1 MKTDG
6 EGGGKTGNKS
16 KSKTI
21 RILLIEKSRSFTR
34 LIQEMI
40 AEAEATNSANFTHD
54 LVHAERLSTGLK
66 RLAKGGIDLILLDL
80 SLPDSEGLVTLN
92 KVYSRAPEVAIVVL
106 TTLYDE
112 DLAVAALQEG
122 AYDYLV
128 KSEVD
133 SKLLVRSINYVIMR
147 QRMHMQLLQYTREIQ
162 SHEAR
167 IRNILEN
174 NTDSIVVVDKDGIVL
189 FANPAAEAFF
199 DRKAEELIGELFG
212 FPIVAGET
220 TEVEIIHYGERP
232 RTGEIRV
239 AETEWEGK
247 PVCLASIRDIT
258 ERKEAEEA
266 LAASKAYTE
275 SIIQNFLDTLIVVDA
290 EAKIQTVNP
299 ATCYLLGYTEEELIG
314 QPISMIFAEE
324 EEEEEEVHRVFQ
336 FFREPEKAESLRS
349 QDTIRNRE
357 LTYKTRDGRLIP
369 MSFNASVL
377 TDEVGNVTEVVAG
390 AKDITELKLAETEI
404 RKEKRFSENI
414 VATVPESLLVVDKH
428 LRIKSANRTFYETF
442 QIVPEKTIGTRITDI
457 LGDGD
462 GRLSTELTRLFG
474 TKDVQ
479 EKLELHY
486 QSENLGERIFNVTA
500 RGILVEEEE
509 EEEEELIVLE
519 DITKKKEIDRV
530 KSELISNVS
539 HELRTPISIVK
550 EGVSLVLDGV
560 LGPIKEDQKDILSR
574 VKNNIDRLAR
584 LINDLL
590 DISKIEAG
598 RMVLKKSLVDIS
610 SLAKEILIS
619 FKNQAEEKN
628 IKLITHLNVESPDI
642 SIDSDRISQV
652 LTNLISNSIKF
663 TPENGQITLGVEDRK
678 DKVEISVEDT
688 GIGIAEENI
697 PDLFERFSQFDRTD
711 GPGQKGTGLGLAIS
725 KEIVEMHKGK
735 IWVESEPG
743 KGSKFTF
750 SLPRLSQEEIFREY
764 LIAGIK
770 EAEEKGGSLCLVI
783 IHIKNFKELE
793 KKHGSSE
800 SLLIVQ
806 EIEGVVRRT
815 LRRKSDIVSRYQNGD
830 IIITILMDTPKKHAP
845 SVKGRIKQALDAEIR
860 QIERLKDV
868 LIFLDEVTYPADA
881 ASEEE
886 LIDRIKKGHRV

>member
-6 EGGGKTGNKS
+6 EGSGKMGNKS

-21 RILLIEKSRSFTR
+21 RILLIDKSRSFTR

-40 AEAEATNSANFTHD
+40 AEAEATSSANYTHD

-80 SLPDSEGLVTLN
+80 SLTDSEGLVTLN

-112 DLAVAALQEG
+112 DLAVAVLQEG

-133 SKLLVRSINYVIMR
+133 SKLLARSINYVIMR
-147 QRMHMQLLQYTREIQ
+147 KRMHMQLLQNTRKIQ

-167 IRNILEN
+167 FRNILDN

-189 FANPAAEAFF
+189 FVNPAAEALFG
-199 DRKAEELIGELFG
+199 RKVEEFIGELFG

-220 TEVEIIHYGERP
+220 TEVEIIHYGERLKI
-232 RTGEIRV
+232 GEMRM

-247 PVCLASIRDIT
+247 PVYLASIRDIT
-258 ERKEAEEA
+258 DRKQTEEA
-266 LAASKAYTE
+266 LAKSKAYTE

-314 QPISMIFAEE
+314 QLISMIFA

-336 FFREPEKAESLRS
+336 FFRKPEKAESLRP
-349 QDTIRNRE
+349 QDTIRNCE
-357 LTYKTRDGRLIP
+357 LTYKTKDGRLIP

-377 TDEVGNVTEVVAG
+377 TDEAGNVTEVVAG

-414 VATVPESLLVVDKH
+414 VATVPESLLVIDKH
-428 LRIKSANRTFYETF
+428 LSIKSANRTFYETF
-442 QIVPEKTIGTRITDI
+442 QVVPEKTIGTRITDI

-486 QSENLGERIFNVTA
+486 QSENLGERIFNITA
-500 RGILVEEEE
+500 RGILVEEEEEE

-519 DITKKKEIDRV
+519 DITKKKEIDRM

-598 RMVLKKSLVDIS
+598 KMVLKKSLVDIS

-663 TPENGQITLGVEDRK
+663 TTEHGQITLGVEDRK
-678 DKVEISVEDT
+678 DKIEISVEDT
-688 GIGIAEENI
+688 GVGISKENI
-697 PDLFERFSQFDRTD
+697 PELFKRFSQFDRTD

-735 IWVESEPG
+735 IWVESGPG

-750 SLPRLSQEEIFREY
+750 SLPRLSHEEIFREY

-770 EAEEKGGSLCLVI
+770 EAEEKGGPLCLVI

-830 IIITILMDTPKKHAP
+830 IIIAILMDTPKKQAP
-845 SVKGRIKQALDAEIR
+845 SVKRRIKQALDAEIR

-868 LIFLDEVTYPADA
+868 SVFLDEVTYPADA

>member
-21 RILLIEKSRSFTR
+21 RVLLIEKSRSFTR

-40 AEAEATNSANFTHD
+40 AEAEATSSANFTHD

-106 TTLYDE
+106 TNLYDE
-112 DLAVAALQEG
+112 DLAVAVLQEG
-122 AYDYLV
+122 AYDYLI

-133 SKLLVRSINYVIMR
+133 SKLLARSINYVIMR

-167 IRNILEN
+167 IRNVLEN

-189 FANPAAEAFF
+189 FANPAAEALFG
-199 DRKAEELIGELFG
+199 RKVEEFIGELFG

-220 TEVEIIHYGERP
+220 TEVEIIHYGERLKI
-232 RTGEIRV
+232 GEMRM

-247 PVCLASIRDIT
+247 PVYLASIRDIT
-258 ERKEAEEA
+258 DRKEAEEA
-266 LAASKAYTE
+266 RAASKAYTE

-299 ATCYLLGYTEEELIG
+299 ATCYLLDYTKEELIG
-314 QPISMIFAEE
+314 QPVSIIFA
-324 EEEEEEVHRVFQ
+324 EEEEEVHRVFQ
-336 FFREPEKAESLRS
+336 FFREPEKTESLRP

-357 LTYKTRDGRLIP
+357 LTYKTKDGRLIP

-377 TDEVGNVTEVVAG
+377 TDEAGNVTGVVAG
-390 AKDITELKLAETEI
+390 AKDITEQKLAETEI
-404 RKEKRFSENI
+404 KKEKRFSENI
-414 VATVPESLLVVDKH
+414 VATVPDSLLVVDKD
-428 LRIKSANRTFYETF
+428 LWIKSANRTFYETF

-457 LGDGD
+457 LGDED
-462 GRLSTELTRLFG
+462 GRLSTELTKLFG
-474 TKDVQ
+474 TEDML
-479 EKLELHY
+479 ENLELHY
-486 QSENLGERIFNVTA
+486 QSENLGERIFNITV

-509 EEEEELIVLE
+509 EELIVLQ
-519 DITKKKEIDRV
+519 DITKKKEIDRM

-539 HELRTPISIVK
+539 HELRTPMSIVK

-560 LGPIKEDQKDILSR
+560 LGEVKGDQKDILSR

-584 LINDLL
+584 LINDIL

-628 IKLITHLNVESPDI
+628 IKLITHLNAESPDI

-697 PDLFERFSQFDRTD
+697 PDLFERFSQIDRVD
-711 GPGQKGTGLGLAIS
+711 GPGEKGTGLGLAIS

-735 IWVESEPG
+735 IWVDSELG

-764 LIAGIK
+764 LLAGIK
-770 EAEEKGGSLCLVI
+770 EADERSCSLCLI
-783 IHIKNFKELE
+783 IVHITNFEKLE

-815 LRRKSDIVSRYQNGD
+815 LRRKSDIVSRDQNGG
-830 IIITILMDTPKKHAP
+830 IIITILMDTPKKHAS

-860 QIERLKDV
+860 QKERLKDV
-868 LIFLDEVTYPADA
+868 SVFLDEVTYPADA

-886 LIDRIKKGHRV
+886 LIDRIKKGHRI

>member
-1 MKTDG
+1 LKTDG

-324 EEEEEEVHRVFQ
+324 EEEEAYRVFQ
-336 FFREPEKAESLRS
+336 FFREPEKAESLRP
-349 QDTIRNRE
+349 QDTIRNCE
-357 LTYKTRDGRLIP
+357 LTYKTKDGRLIP

-377 TDEVGNVTEVVAG
+377 TDEAGNVTEVVAG

-404 RKEKRFSENI
+404 IKEKRFSENI
-414 VATVPESLLVVDKH
+414 VDTVPESLLVVDKH

-442 QIVPEKTIGTRITDI
+442 QVVLEKTIGTRITDI

-462 GRLSTELTRLFG
+462 GRLSTELTKLFG
-474 TKDVQ
+474 TEDVL
-479 EKLELHY
+479 ENLELHY
-486 QSENLGERIFNVTA
+486 QSENLSERIFNITA
-500 RGILVEEEE
+500 REILVEEEK
-509 EEEEELIVLE
+509 EEELIVLQ
-519 DITKKKEIDRV
+519 DITKKKEIDRM

-560 LGPIKEDQKDILSR
+560 LGEVKGDQKDILSR

-584 LINDLL
+584 LVNDLL

-598 RMVLKKSLVDIS
+598 RMVLKKSLVNIL
-610 SLAKEILIS
+610 SLAEEVIFS

-697 PDLFERFSQFDRTD
+697 PDLFERFSQIDRVD

-735 IWVESEPG
+735 IWVDSEPG

-750 SLPRLSQEEIFREY
+750 ILPRFSQEGIFGEH
-764 LIAGIK
+764 LIAAIK

-793 KKHGSSE
+793 KKHGSLE

-815 LRRKSDIVSRYQNGD
+815 LRRKSDIVSRYKNGN
-830 IIITILMDTPKKHAP
+830 IIIAILMDTPKKHAP
-845 SVKGRIKQALDAEIR
+845 SVKRRIKEALDAEIR

-868 LIFLDEVTYPADA
+868 SVFLDEVTYPADA

-886 LIDRIKKGHRV
+886 LIDRIEKGHRV